1 MNKLIEPVFS
11 IQPNSSIQ
19 RILVVDDESNLRLLL
34 AKALTRAG
42 YICDQALDA
51 SNALEMI
58 TTRATSFY
66 DLVISDISMPGMDGI
81 ALLKKVKS
89 LFPDID
95 FIIMTGYA
103 ADYSYADI
111 MDAGASD
118 YMTKPFNISSTLA
131 KISRI
136 AREKTTLLHLKQTN
150 QQLCTAIERANHLAM
165 ESKEASRAKTF
176 FLAAMSHEIRT
187 PLNGIVG
194 YTDMLQDTPLN
205 AEQTSFLKNARLS
218 CDTLLSVVN
227 DILDFSKVESGNL
240 SLETIEFDPEVL
252 CFETIDVVRPQ
263 VDESKVEL
271 GCSISHRVPAMV
283 KGDPHRFR
291 QVLLNLLGNAVKFT
305 HKGAITLVLDAKE
318 IVARE
323 TIAQTD
329 SKTVMLL
336 TSVTDTGIG
345 ISSDELDA
353 IFKPFIQS
361 EEDITN
367 RYGGT
372 GLGLAISKNIARR
385 MGGDLWVESQKSK
398 GSTFYF
404 TASLTKG
411 KIRKRDR
418 IRPVELKGKKVVVTT
433 TTQETF
439 DLLNHELL
447 RAGMVV
453 HQESW
458 DSLPL
463 FLTTPAGQ
471 RFDLGIID
479 FGKTIKPNSPDLG
492 AIMEKI
498 FPKKIAFEWIACAV
512 PFPGIVKGFKTAG
525 FKGFLSKPFRKQT
538 LLDMAAYVMGMI
550 SIPGKENDRDSSELL
565 TIHSLAENQKHD
577 VSILLVEDNP
587 VNQKMTQ
594 LMLSKAGYT
603 VIIAGNGKEAVEV
616 FKNTR
621 EGIDLILMDINMPV
635 MDGIEATRQIRS
647 HEMQSAHGTRVPIL
661 ALTANVFADFK
672 QKCLGAGMDDFLT
685 KPIKRDLVFEALQT
699 WSRPKE

>member
-1 MNKLIEPVFS
+1 M
-11 IQPNSSIQ
+11 
-19 RILVVDDESNLRLLL
+19 
-34 AKALTRAG
+34 
-42 YICDQALDA
+42 
-51 SNALEMI
+51 
-58 TTRATSFY
+58 
-66 DLVISDISMPGMDGI
+66 
-81 ALLKKVKS
+81 
-89 LFPDID
+89 
-95 FIIMTGYA
+95 
-103 ADYSYADI
+103 
-111 MDAGASD
+111 
-118 YMTKPFNISSTLA
+118 
-131 KISRI
+131 
-136 AREKTTLLHLKQTN
+136 
-150 QQLCTAIERANHLAM
+150 
-165 ESKEASRAKTF
+165 
-176 FLAAMSHEIRT
+176 
-187 PLNGIVG
+187 
-194 YTDMLQDTPLN
+194 
-205 AEQTSFLKNARLS
+205 
-218 CDTLLSVVN
+218 
-227 DILDFSKVESGNL
+227 ESGNL

-252 CFETIDVVRPQ
+252 CFDTIDVVRPQ

-305 HKGAITLVLDAKE
+305 HKGSITLALDAKE
-318 IVARE
+318 IAAKEIAAKE

-345 ISSDELDA
+345 ISSDKLDA

-398 GSTFYF
+398 GSAFYF
-404 TASLTKG
+404 TASLAKG
-411 KIRKRDR
+411 KIRNRDR
-418 IRPVELKGKKVVVTT
+418 IRPVGLNGKKVLVTT

-439 DLLNHELL
+439 DLLSHELL

-458 DSLPL
+458 DRLPL
-463 FLTTPAGQ
+463 FLTTPAAQ
-471 RFDLGIID
+471 RFDLGVID
-479 FGKTIKPNSPDLG
+479 FGKIIKPNSPDLR
-492 AIMEKI
+492 AIMGTLSPKD
-498 FPKKIAFEWIACAV
+498 FPFEWIACSV

-538 LLDMAAYVMGMI
+538 LLDMAAYVMGMPP
-550 SIPGKENDRDSSELL
+550 IPGKENDRESSELL
-565 TIHSLAENQKHD
+565 TIHSLAENQKHA

-587 VNQKMTQ
+587 VNQKMTH

-603 VIIAGNGKEAVEV
+603 VIIAGNGKEALEV

-621 EGIDLILMDINMPV
+621 EGIDLILMDINMPQ

-647 HEMQSAHGTRVPIL
+647 HEMQFTPGTRVPVL
-661 ALTANVFADFK
+661 ALTANVFDDFK

-699 WSRPKE
+699 WSRPKK

>member
-1 MNKLIEPVFS
+1 MNNFLEPVFS
-11 IQPNSSIQ
+11 IEPDFSIQ
-19 RILVVDDESNLRLLL
+19 KILVVDDEASVRLLL
-34 AKALTRAG
+34 TKALIRAG
-42 YICDQALDA
+42 YLCDQARDA
-51 SNALEMI
+51 STALEMI
-58 TTRATSFY
+58 KAHETQFY

-89 LFPDID
+89 LFSDID

-103 ADYSYADI
+103 SDYSYADI
-111 MDAGASD
+111 MDAGAAD
-118 YMTKPFNISSTLA
+118 YMIKPFNISSTLA

-136 AREKTTLLHLKQTN
+136 AREKTTLLNLKQTN
-150 QQLCTAIERANHLAM
+150 QKLCTAIERANHHAM
-165 ESKEASRAKTF
+165 EAKEASRAKTF

-194 YTDMLQDTPLN
+194 YADMLMDTPLN
-205 AEQTSFLKNARLS
+205 TEQISFLKNARLS

-240 SLETIEFDPEVL
+240 SLETIEFDPEIL
-252 CFETIDVVRPQ
+252 CFDTIDVVRPQ

-271 GCSISHRVPAMV
+271 ACSISDRVPAMV

-305 HKGAITLVLDAKE
+305 RKGSITLALDAQE
-318 IVARE
+318 TVAQE
-323 TIAQTD
+323 TN

-345 ISSDELDA
+345 IAPDELDT

-372 GLGLAISKNIARR
+372 GLGLAISKNIAKC
-385 MGGDLWVESQKSK
+385 MAGDLWVESQKSK
-398 GSTFYF
+398 GSVFYF

-411 KIRKRDR
+411 EIRKRDR
-418 IRPVELKGKKVVVTT
+418 VRPIGLKGKKVLITT
-433 TTQETF
+433 ATQETF

-458 DSLPL
+458 DNLP
-463 FLTTPAGQ
+463 FFFTTPDAQ
-471 RFDLGIID
+471 LFDLGIVD
-479 FGKTIKPNSPDLG
+479 FGKSIKPSSPASGTIL
-492 AIMEKI
+492 EKLS
-498 FPKKIAFEWIACAV
+498 PKEFSFEWIACAV

-525 FKGFLSKPFRKQT
+525 FKGFLPKPFRKQT
-538 LLDMAAYVMGMI
+538 LLEMAAYVMGMTPV
-550 SIPGKENDRDSSELL
+550 PGKENDREVSELL
-565 TIHSLAENQKHD
+565 TIHSLAENQKHA
-577 VSILLVEDNP
+577 VILLAEDNP
-587 VNQKMTQ
+587 VNQKMTR

-603 VIIAGNGKEAVEV
+603 VKIAGNGKQALEL
-616 FKNTR
+616 FKNNR
-621 EGIDLILMDINMPV
+621 EGYDLILMDINMPE

-647 HEMQSAHGTRVPIL
+647 HEIQFKPGTRVPIL
-661 ALTANVFADFK
+661 ALTANVMNDFK

-685 KPIKRDLVFEALQT
+685 KPIKRDLVFKALQT
-699 WSRPKE
+699 WSRPNE